1 VAEDQDHPRR
11 RGESGSPNAP
21 ARQEIPQPGS
31 STPIVVELAEA
42 SFSGPLP
49 HPEVLRGYE
58 ELVPG
63 AAERILKMAEEQAR
77 HRQGLERI
85 VVAGGSR
92 RANIGMWLGFI
103 ISMVVLALSAALI
116 LKDHEVA
123 GTVIGSVDLVS
134 LATVFVVGRVDQRTE
149 RVQKAA
155 EAQVS

>member
-1 VAEDQDHPRR
+1 
-11 RGESGSPNAP
+11 
-21 ARQEIPQPGS
+21 
-31 STPIVVELAEA
+31 VVELAEA

-63 AAERILKMAEEQAR
+63 AAERLLKMAEEQAR

-103 ISMVVLALSAALI
+103 ISIVVLALSAALI
-116 LKDHEVA
+116 LKGHEVA